1 MIPFEL
7 ISPDTG
13 NPLKA
18 DGPHALRDAG
28 TGARWPVIDGIPY
41 LRVGREA
48 LVERVLAHL
57 DAGEPDEALAAL
69 LVDQDDWWNGPP
81 ADPAGIIRLIKDRRT
96 ATLRE
101 AVQWLGWG
109 RVGDYF
115 LHRWSDPTFLAG
127 LSLLEAHWN
136 EPACVFEFACGIG
149 HYLRELQRRGCKVA
163 GADVVFAKLWVA
175 RHWVVGEKA
184 QLVCFDAGSPHWPI
198 TGAPV
203 DLVACNDAFYF
214 LDDKAILLDCLRQ
227 NAGDDGWLA
236 LSHIHNRDCPGF
248 SAGRGVTA
256 EEIAELFPDA
266 LVYDDAEL
274 TRALVA
280 ARAPGPQE
288 PLALRTCEAFSVVCG
303 PGMRPAPRALVD
315 GLTLPKP
322 GTVLRLNP
330 LYVPAAADAT
340 RSLSRAGEGLEGSG
354 PSAPSTRVQDASS
367 PEAAHPSPCPS
378 PARERGPASHPQE
391 GRQASDQGGYVIR
404 WPSERYEAEYAPRAT
419 YPMRSP
425 GPEELTF
432 DGGVDA
438 PETQRVRVREFVDLP
453 ERW

>member
-7 ISPDTG
+7 RSPDTG

-18 DGPHALRDAG
+18 DGQHALRDAG

-41 LRVGREA
+41 LRVHREA

-81 ADPAGIIRLIKDRRT
+81 VDPAGIIRLIKERRT
-96 ATLRE
+96 ATLRD
-101 AVQWLGWG
+101 AVALLGWG

-136 EPACVFEFACGIG
+136 EPICVFEFACGIG

-175 RHWVVGEKA
+175 RHWVVAETA

-198 TGAPV
+198 PGAPV
-203 DLVACNDAFYF
+203 DLVVCNDAFYF
-214 LDDKAILLDCLRQ
+214 LDDKAALLEALRQ

-248 SAGRGVTA
+248 SAGRAVTA

-280 ARAPGPQE
+280 VRAPSPQE
-288 PLALRTCEAFSVVCG
+288 PAALRSCEAFSVVCG

-330 LYVPAAADAT
+330 LYAPAGD
-340 RSLSRAGEGLEGSG
+340 
-354 PSAPSTRVQDASS
+354 
-367 PEAAHPSPCPS
+367 
-378 PARERGPASHPQE
+378 
-391 GRQASDQGGYVIR
+391 GYVVR
-404 WPSERYEAEYAPRAT
+404 WPSERYEAEYALRAI
-419 YPMRSP
+419 YPLHSP
-425 GPEELTF
+425 GPEHLTF
-432 DGGVDA
+432 DGSLDA

>member
-7 ISPDTG
+7 RSPETG

-18 DGPHALRDAG
+18 DGPHALRDAE

-41 LRVGREA
+41 LRINRAA

-81 ADPAGIIRLIKDRRT
+81 ADPAGIIRLIKERRT
-96 ATLRE
+96 ATLRD
-101 AVQWLGWG
+101 AVELLGWG

-136 EPACVFEFACGIG
+136 EPVCVFEFACGIG
-149 HYLRELQRRGCKVA
+149 HYLRELQRRSCKVA

-175 RHWVVGEKA
+175 RHWVVAEKA

-198 TGAPV
+198 PRAPV
-203 DLVACNDAFYF
+203 DLVVCNDAFYF
-214 LDDKAILLDCLRQ
+214 LDDKAALLDCLRQ

-248 SAGRGVTA
+248 SAGRAVTA
-256 EEIAELFPDA
+256 EDIAELFPDA

-274 TRALVA
+274 TRALVE

-288 PLALRTCEAFSVVCG
+288 PAALRSCEAFSVVCG

-330 LYVPAAADAT
+330 LYAP
-340 RSLSRAGEGLEGSG
+340 EG
-354 PSAPSTRVQDASS
+354 D
-367 PEAAHPSPCPS
+367 
-378 PARERGPASHPQE
+378 
-391 GRQASDQGGYVIR
+391 GYVIR
-404 WPSERYEAEYAPRAT
+404 WPSERYEAEYGPRAT
-419 YPMRSP
+419 YPLHSP
-425 GPEELTF
+425 GPETLTF
-432 DGGVDA
+432 DENLDA
-438 PETQRVRVREFVDLP
+438 SETQRVRVREFVDLP

>member
-7 ISPDTG
+7 RSPDTG

-18 DGPHALRDAG
+18 DGPHALRDAE
-28 TGARWPVIDGIPY
+28 TGVRWPVIDGIPY
-41 LRVGREA
+41 LRINRAA
-48 LVERVLAHL
+48 LIERVLAHL

-81 ADPAGIIRLIKDRRT
+81 ADPAGIIRLIKTRRE

-101 AVQWLGWG
+101 AVELLGWG

-136 EPACVFEFACGIG
+136 EPVCVFEFACGIG

-175 RHWVVGEKA
+175 RHWVVAEKA
-184 QLVCFDAGSPHWPI
+184 QLVCFDAGSAHWPI
-198 TGAPV
+198 PGAPV
-203 DLVACNDAFYF
+203 DLVVCNDAFYF
-214 LDDKAILLDCLRQ
+214 LDDKAALLECLRQ

-248 SAGRGVTA
+248 SAGRAVTA

-274 TRALVA
+274 TRALVE

-288 PLALRTCEAFSVVCG
+288 PAALRTCEAFSVVCG

-330 LYVPAAADAT
+330 LY
-340 RSLSRAGEGLEGSG
+340 
-354 PSAPSTRVQDASS
+354 APD
-367 PEAAHPSPCPS
+367 
-378 PARERGPASHPQE
+378 G
-391 GRQASDQGGYVIR
+391 DGYVVR
-404 WPSERYEAEYAPRAT
+404 WPSERYEAEYGPRAT
-419 YPMRSP
+419 YPLHSP
-425 GPEELTF
+425 GPETLTF
-432 DGGVDA
+432 DESLDA

>member
-7 ISPDTG
+7 HSPDTG

-18 DGPHALRDAG
+18 DGPHALRDAE

-41 LRVGREA
+41 LRINREA

-81 ADPAGIIRLIKDRRT
+81 ADPAGVIRLIKERRT
-96 ATLRE
+96 ATLRD
-101 AVQWLGWG
+101 AVQGLGWG

-136 EPACVFEFACGIG
+136 EPICVFEFACGIG

-175 RHWVVGEKA
+175 RHWVVDEKA

-198 TGAPV
+198 PGAPV
-203 DLVACNDAFYF
+203 DLVVCNDAFYF
-214 LDDKAILLDCLRQ
+214 LDDKAALLENLRQ

-248 SAGRGVTA
+248 SAGRAVTA
-256 EEIAELFPDA
+256 EEIAEYFPDA

-274 TRALVA
+274 TRALVE

-288 PLALRTCEAFSVVCG
+288 PGALRTCEAFSVVCG

-315 GLTLPKP
+315 GLTLPKL

-330 LYVPAAADAT
+330 LY
-340 RSLSRAGEGLEGSG
+340 
-354 PSAPSTRVQDASS
+354 APVGD
-367 PEAAHPSPCPS
+367 
-378 PARERGPASHPQE
+378 
-391 GRQASDQGGYVIR
+391 GYVVR
-404 WPSERYEAEYAPRAT
+404 WPSERYEAEYASRAT
-419 YPMRSP
+419 YPLHAP
-425 GPEELTF
+425 GPEHLTF
-432 DGGVDA
+432 DGTLDS
-438 PETQRVRVREFVDLP
+438 PETQRIRVREFVDLP